1 MLCWVESIIFD
12 LSLKEALQFCEG
24 NAFAVSDVQINE
36 IFDAV
41 KFDLINDH

>member
-12 LSLKEALQFCEG
+12 LSLEEALQFCEG
-24 NAFAVSDVQINE
+24 NAFAVSDAQINV

-41 KFDLINDH
+41 KLDLINDH